1 MEKYSDELEM
11 KTNPSQWIN
20 FLWFVF
26 GIGLITLIVPAL
38 LAIYKFF
45 DVYLWTY
52 QFRERT
58 IIEQR
63 GVFSVSRTEVHYYRI
78 KSIKIDEP
86 FLMRLFSLG
95 NITIVSSDPLQR
107 ELRLIAVH
115 KPVVLKEAIRERVHY
130 MRKKENVREFDK
142 YDLLN

>member
-20 FLWFVF
+20 FLWFVS
-26 GIGLITLIVPAL
+26 GIGLIAFILPTL
-38 LAIYKFF
+38 LAIYKYF
-45 DVYLWTY
+45 DIYFWTY

-58 IIEQR
+58 IIESR
-63 GVFSVSRTEVHYYRI
+63 GVFSVTRTEVHYYRI

-86 FLMRLFSLG
+86 FLMRLFNLG
-95 NITIVSSDPLQR
+95 NITIVSSDPLQG
-107 ELRLIAVH
+107 ELRLVAVYN
-115 KPVVLKEAIRERVHY
+115 PVALKEAIRERVHY

-142 YDLLN
+142 FDLLN